1 MKLRLNYSSKNLN
14 LRRII
19 QLQKTKLMLLSYFD
33 KVKTFLLDM
42 EHEINSENQAEGIF
56 IISNEH
62 KGIKNAIIDCEGEIL
77 VIEQHIMSIDKDD
90 AQMYKKLLQMNRTLI
105 HGAFVLNEVGTMI
118 LFRDTLQL
126 SNLDFNELDGSLN
139 ALSIGLAENG
149 EQFLEW
155 AS

>member
-1 MKLRLNYSSKNLN
+1 MKLRLINSSKNLN
-14 LRRII
+14 LRRIL
-19 QLQKTKLMLLSYFD
+19 QLQKTKLMLLGYFD

-56 IISNEH
+56 IISNEN

-105 HGAFVLNEVGTMI
+105 HGAFVLNETGTMI

-149 EQFLEW
+149 EQFLDW